1 MKKFLSVL
9 IIILL
14 ISPQANALGM
24 KSTMNKIMDS
34 WMGEKIEKVFQYW
47 GYPDDERNIAGRKQ
61 YYWTSS
67 KFVATP
73 TYTNATA
80 NIYNNT
86 TTINGWTYGGGTIN
100 AYCNRML

>member
-14 ISPQANALGM
+14 ISPHANALGM

-47 GYPDDERNIAGRKQ
+47 GYPDDERNIAGRNL

-67 KFVATP
+67 KFVQHPHIQMRQRTGIITRQQSMAGH
-73 TYTNATA
+73 TA
-80 NIYNNT
+80 V
-86 TTINGWTYGGGTIN
+86 G
-100 AYCNRML
+100 L

>member
-1 MKKFLSVL
+1 MKKCLSVL

-47 GYPDDERNIAGRKQ
+47 GYPDD
-61 YYWTSS
+61 
-67 KFVATP
+67 
-73 TYTNATA
+73 
-80 NIYNNT
+80 
-86 TTINGWTYGGGTIN
+86 
-100 AYCNRML
+100 